1 MATVTPPVADLPTA
15 VIGVL
20 GGSGLYA
27 MEGLSDVEE
36 LELDTPFGPPS
47 DALVRGRIGDA
58 TVVFLARHGRHHS
71 YLPAEVP
78 YRANIWAMR
87 SLGVRWLLSC
97 SAVGSLREELRP
109 KDLVIPDQFID
120 RTQGR
125 PASFFGEGAVA
136 HVAFA
141 DPFCSI
147 LSQLLGEAVSE
158 VLPAERALHRGG
170 TYVCMEGP
178 AFSTRAESELYRS
191 WGCDVIGM
199 TNHTEAR
206 LAREAEIAYSTLAMV
221 TDYDC
226 WHPDHDAVTVEMV
239 IENLRANATT
249 AQQVIQRATAA
260 LQQQRP
266 TSPAHHALK
275 DSLMTPADQV
285 PANTRRRL
293 DLFTTPYWGAFS

>member
-1 MATVTPPVADLPTA
+1 MSTATPPVADLPTA

-27 MEGLSDVEE
+27 MDGLSDVEE
-36 LELDTPFGPPS
+36 LVLETPYGTPS
-47 DALVRGRIGDA
+47 DALVRGRIGEA
-58 TVVFLARHGRHHS
+58 TVVFLARHGRHHR
-71 YLPAEVP
+71 YLPSEVP

-87 SLGVRWLLSC
+87 SLGVRWILSC
-97 SAVGSLREELRP
+97 SAVGSLRQELRP
-109 KDLVIPDQFID
+109 LDLVIPDQFID

-125 PASFFGEGAVA
+125 DASFFGQGAVA
-136 HVAFA
+136 HIAFGE
-141 DPFCSI
+141 PFCPD
-147 LSQLLGEAVSE
+147 LSRLLGDAVQA
-158 VLPAERALHRGG
+158 VLPADRQLHRGG
-170 TYVCMEGP
+170 TYLCMQGP

-239 IENLRANATT
+239 IGNLRANAET
-249 AQQVIQRATAA
+249 AQQVVCKAAAAIQRERPASSAHTA
-260 LQQQRP
+260 LCN
-266 TSPAHHALK
+266 
-275 DSLMTPADQV
+275 SLMTPADQV
-285 PANTRRRL
+285 PTETRHRL
-293 DLFTTPYWGAFS
+293 DLFTRPYWGPCS